1 MWASE
6 RMKRVCGASLEEL
19 RRVVGRYTHPL
30 DEPVALGLLAA
41 VRGGRSAGLHRPA
54 DEDMRKKFL
63 GQLAPDAGQP

>member
-1 MWASE
+1 MFQSMWASE

-41 VRGGRSAGLHRPA
+41 VREAGLLDFIDPR
-54 DEDMRKKFL
+54 MKT
-63 GQLAPDAGQP
+63 

>member
-1 MWASE
+1 MSPSE
-6 RMKRVCGASLEEL
+6 RSEKTSMTSLEEL

>member
-41 VRGGRSAGLHRPA
+41 VREAGLLG
-54 DEDMRKKFL
+54 FL
-63 GQLAPDAGQP
+63 DPRMKT